1 MDAVLVPLIHL
12 VCKSAMLFI
21 FARAL
26 LMWVQAPHHSAVAQ
40 FLIQVTEPLL
50 GPLRR
55 LLPPIGGVDLT
66 PLVAVVLLWVTE
78 SVLVS
83 LVTVFL

>member
-1 MDAVLVPLIHL
+1 VDAVLVLLIHL
-12 VCKSAMLFI
+12 VCKLVMLLI

-26 LMWVQAPHHSAVAQ
+26 LMWLRAPYYSSVAHSLV
-40 FLIQVTEPLL
+40 QVTEPLL

-66 PLVAVVLLWVTE
+66 PLVAIVLLWVTE
-78 SVLVS
+78 SVLVN
-83 LVTVFL
+83 LVIIFL